1 MTKRKTRKGGQKV
14 RTDYL
19 NMELTTLCEHSFDCG
34 ASVFYFLGYSDLETS
49 KYLARHSPRGLND
62 ENEVLPMLNLAY
74 RNVKWEPVT
83 AIENLNPNEATMAL
97 IMLEGQSMA
106 HYIILYR
113 TLEPFLYVFDPQR
126 DLNLPLDKYLEMDKR
141 DMIVLNYIN
150 SENVM
155 DVGEHRVTKEII
167 NTVLGIVP
175 RKRSIEYDE
184 DSDLSLL
191 EPRSEDLHVDLEPSD
206 DFLDSI

>member
-1 MTKRKTRKGGQKV
+1 MTKRKTRRHGGQKV
-14 RTDYL
+14 RTDHL
-19 NMELTTLCEHSFDCG
+19 NMELMTLCEHSFDCG

-49 KYLARHSPRGLND
+49 KYLARRTPRGLND
-62 ENEVLPMLNLAY
+62 ENAVLPMLKLAY
-74 RNVKWEPVT
+74 GNVRWEPVT

-113 TLEPFLYVFDPQR
+113 THEPFLYVFDTQR
-126 DLNLPLDKYLEMDKR
+126 RLNLPLDKYLEMDKR

-155 DVGEHRVTKEII
+155 DVALHRVTIEII
-167 NTVLGIVP
+167 DKVLG
-175 RKRSIEYDE
+175 K
-184 DSDLSLL
+184 
-191 EPRSEDLHVDLEPSD
+191 EPKAEDLHGDYDGPSD
-206 DFLDSI
+206 EFLDSI

>member
-1 MTKRKTRKGGQKV
+1 MRTRRHKKGGQKV
-14 RTDYL
+14 RTQHL
-19 NMELTTLCEHSFDCG
+19 NMELEPMYEHSFDCG

-49 KYLARHSPRGLND
+49 QYLARRSPRGLND
-62 ENEVLPMLNLAY
+62 ENAVLPMLKLAY
-74 RNVKWEPVT
+74 GNVRWEPVT

-113 TLEPFLYVFDPQR
+113 THEPFLYVFDTQR
-126 DLNLPLDKYLEMDKR
+126 RLNLPLDKYLEMDKR
-141 DMIVLNYIN
+141 DMIVLNYID
-150 SENVM
+150 SKNVI
-155 DVGEHRVTKEII
+155 DVGAHRVTREII
-167 NTVLGIVP
+167 DTVLGAVP
-175 RKRSIEYDE
+175 REPE
-184 DSDLSLL
+184 DLDLSLL